1 MSILRLGELNGTA
14 TSENRVDRKRQATEQ
29 YEQLLAENI
38 FIAGEPESVAREIVD
53 ARNTL
58 GSSLL
63 LANVYAA
70 GIEQERVRRTMTL
83 LAGPVRAELDRL
95 TTRI

>member
-1 MSILRLGELNGTA
+1 
-14 TSENRVDRKRQATEQ
+14 
-29 YEQLLAENI
+29 
-38 FIAGEPESVAREIVD
+38 VARAILD

-70 GIEQERVRRTMTL
+70 GIDQERVRRTLTL
-83 LAGPVRAELDRL
+83 LAGPVREQLDTL
-95 TTRI
+95 TLRI

>member
-1 MSILRLGELNGTA
+1 MPAIH
-14 TSENRVDRKRQATEQ
+14 
-29 YEQLLAENI
+29 
-38 FIAGEPESVAREIVD
+38 
-53 ARNTL
+53 L

-83 LAGPVRAELDRL
+83 LAGPVRDAIDRL